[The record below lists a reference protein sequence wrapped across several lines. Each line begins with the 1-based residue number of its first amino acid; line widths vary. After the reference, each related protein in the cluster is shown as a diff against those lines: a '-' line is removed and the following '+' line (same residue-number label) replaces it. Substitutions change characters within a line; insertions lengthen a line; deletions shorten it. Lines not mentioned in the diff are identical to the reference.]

1 MSASS
6 VSNVP
11 DQNIDN
17 RSQASVSKGPQ
28 KTLDNRF
35 AMQRAILAYLA
46 TVGQPRGD
54 YIGHLP
60 RTGDIV
66 DALGYPRNKAG
77 FASVSRSLA
86 RLCEA
91 GKVEAHYGSICTP
104 GKGARYCLT
113 A

>member
-1 MSASS
+1 MTGS
-6 VSNVP
+6 P
-11 DQNIDN
+11 M
-17 RSQASVSKGPQ
+17 VSKVRNENI
-28 KTLDNRF
+28 DNRF

-66 DALGYPRNKAG
+66 DGLGYARDKAG

-86 RLCEA
+86 RLCKA
-91 GKVEAHYGSICTP
+91 GKVDAYLPQLRTRGN
-104 GKGARYCLT
+104 GARYCLAERT
-113 A
+113 D